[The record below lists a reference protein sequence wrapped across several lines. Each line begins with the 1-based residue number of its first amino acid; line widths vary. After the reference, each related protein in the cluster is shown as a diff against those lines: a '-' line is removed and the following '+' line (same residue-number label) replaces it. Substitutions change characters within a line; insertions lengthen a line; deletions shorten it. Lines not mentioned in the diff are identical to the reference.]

1 METPSRSEN
10 IEREAND
17 DDDDDVAPFVLAN
30 EAPLGNGASL
40 ALFAFVFARVFFGT
54 ETADFGTAFFFAT
67 RGGAE
72 ALLLFETTMILVI
85 IVHYKKK
92 SVVLGF

>member
-1 METPSRSEN
+1 M
-10 IEREAND
+10 REANDED

-54 ETADFGTAFFFAT
+54 ETSDFGTAFFFAT

-85 IVHYKKK
+85 IEHIIRKN
-92 SVVLGF
+92 L